1 MFRETVT
8 HASGESTGTA
18 SEAHAL
24 FLLRRAARHG
34 YGIEATAAGGAVIT
48 WTRTGIG
55 GRTALRSITLTP
67 HIPVGTLTEETIRH
81 LGVIN
86 ARVGAHYELREQ
98 RRIIAV
104 GLYEIRPLDTARL
117 RARALVTA
125 DDAAPV
131 RLTLTARLGLLANAH
146 TTGTDGSC
154 TCGVTPRVG
163 GPDQVVILA
172 RRHRQEVAADFVAQ
186 LGTAF
191 TTAVAAA
198 R

>member
-24 FLLRRAARHG
+24 FLLRRAVRHG
-34 YGIEATAAGGAVIT
+34 YSIEAVAGGGAVIT
-48 WTRTGIG
+48 WTRAGIG

-67 HIPVGTLTEETIRH
+67 HTPVGTLTEDTVRH
-81 LGVIN
+81 LGVIDS
-86 ARVGAHYELREQ
+86 RVGAHYELREQ

-104 GLYEIRPLDTARL
+104 GLYEIPALDTARL

-131 RLTLTARLGLLANAH
+131 RLTLTARLGLLAEAH
-146 TTGTDGSC
+146 ATGPDGSC
-154 TCGVTPRVG
+154 TCGATARAA
-163 GPDQVVILA
+163 GPDQFVILA
-172 RRHRQEVAADFVAQ
+172 RRHRQEVATEFVAQ

-191 TTAVAAA
+191 TTAVAAH
-198 R
+198 

>member
-18 SEAHAL
+18 SEAHAF

-48 WTRTGIG
+48 WTRAGIG
-55 GRTALRSITLTP
+55 GRTVLRSITLTP
-67 HIPVGTLTEETIRH
+67 HTPVGALTEDTVRH

-86 ARVGAHYELREQ
+86 ARVSAHYELREQ

-104 GLYEIRPLDTARL
+104 GLYEIPPLDTARL

-131 RLTLTARLGLLANAH
+131 RLTLSARLGLLAHAH
-146 TTGTDGSC
+146 TTSPDGSC
-154 TCGVTPRVG
+154 ACGVTARVA
-163 GPDQVVILA
+163 DFDRAAILA
-172 RRHRQEVAADFVAQ
+172 RRHHQEAATEFVAE

>member
-24 FLLRRAARHG
+24 FLLRRAARQG
-34 YGIEATAAGGAVIT
+34 YAIEATEAGGAVIT
-48 WTRTGIG
+48 WTRAGMG
-55 GRTALRSITLTP
+55 GRTVLRSITLTP
-67 HIPVGTLTEETIRH
+67 HIPVGILTEDTVRH

-86 ARVGAHYELREQ
+86 SRASAHYELRDK

-104 GLYEIRPLDTARL
+104 GLYEIPALDTARL

-131 RLTLTARLGLLANAH
+131 RLTLTARLGLLAQAH
-146 TTGTDGSC
+146 TA
-154 TCGVTPRVG
+154 
-163 GPDQVVILA
+163 GPDGQCACGFTVHAPGIDQA
-172 RRHRQEVAADFVAQ
+172 RIHRHRQEAAAAFVNQ
-186 LGTAF
+186 LGTAY